1 MEYWQF
7 LIQKAGDHSWLPL
20 DSPGGE
26 ILEGRYQV
34 VARSS
39 HCSLEVTVQISYQF
53 IEQGILKRRFQ
64 ERSQVISADGLVIIL
79 PFTDLL
85 PGLWDLTC
93 CGHDASNPVDPVWHE
108 FVQLQVLPITAEVG
122 SDWDWSEP
130 EVSPLAELQMGN
142 AENDTV
148 MPDETMTA
156 TGPEHI
162 LVPVAA
168 RRTPSLHLPTFNK
181 QDRPLKFV
189 VSAGQVFPPRLRATT
204 KTRELKAPELP
215 VLSQP
220 DSNFIPHCPVHQEVA
235 SSAQDRRIRSNP
247 PTPPADTTF
256 ESLNLRERFW
266 STLSALVQEPLRH
279 SELDASSDNSARAS
293 QADAH
298 SQYRRR
304 DSSQSPDDRQV
315 ARGVGLPTQIQ
326 NRSKVNLPG
335 LLLGPDHTLLK
346 SANIIQSSPLDRS
359 TELPSEFFDD
369 EIVPTPR
376 LIVPEGALT
385 AGQPVSLSVRI
396 PAHFSAVYVKLW
408 VNDRQTYSLLDGPR
422 WLVDFAQSQ
431 QGLLEVKTQLVIPLD
446 SQEISFEAVAIEVQ
460 TQRESHKVT
469 VERSVTPPGSY
480 H

>member
-39 HCSLEVTVQISYQF
+39 HHSIEVTVQISYQF

-64 ERSQVISADGLVIIL
+64 ERSQVLSSEGLVIVL

-93 CGHDASNPVDPVWHE
+93 CGHDAANPVDPVWHQ
-108 FVQLQVLPITAEVG
+108 FVQLQVLPVAAEVDT
-122 SDWDWSEP
+122 DWDWSDP
-130 EVSPLAELQMGN
+130 QMSPLEERPMMN
-142 AENDTV
+142 TDDVV
-148 MPDETMTA
+148 MPDETLAA
-156 TGPEHI
+156 TSREHI
-162 LVPVAA
+162 LVPVAT
-168 RRTPSLHLPTFNK
+168 RRTPTVHLPTFNK

-215 VLSQP
+215 VISR
-220 DSNFIPHCPVHQEVA
+220 PHANYLPHRPAAQEAA
-235 SSAQDRRIRSNP
+235 SSAQNNRFRSHS
-247 PTPPADTTF
+247 PTPSADTAF
-256 ESLNLRERFW
+256 EGLNLRERFW

-279 SELDASSDNSARAS
+279 PELDASCYNLDRAS
-293 QADAH
+293 QADNH
-298 SQYRRR
+298 SYPRGR
-304 DSSQSPDDRQV
+304 DSRESPDDRPV
-315 ARGVGLPTQIQ
+315 PSKVVLPTQMQ
-326 NRSKVNLPG
+326 NRSEVNLPER
-335 LLLGPDHTLLK
+335 LLRPDHILLK
-346 SANIIQSSPLDRS
+346 SANIIQSLPLEQS
-359 TELPSEFFDD
+359 TDLPNEFSDD

-376 LIVPEGALT
+376 LIVPEGTLT
-385 AGQPVSLSVRI
+385 AGQPITLSVRI

-431 QGLLEVKTQLVIPLD
+431 QGLLEAQTQLIIPLNC
-446 SQEISFEAVAIEVQ
+446 QEISFEAIAIEVQ
-460 TQRESHKVT
+460 TQRESHKLT
-469 VERSVTPPGSY
+469 VERSVRSVTP
-480 H
+480 